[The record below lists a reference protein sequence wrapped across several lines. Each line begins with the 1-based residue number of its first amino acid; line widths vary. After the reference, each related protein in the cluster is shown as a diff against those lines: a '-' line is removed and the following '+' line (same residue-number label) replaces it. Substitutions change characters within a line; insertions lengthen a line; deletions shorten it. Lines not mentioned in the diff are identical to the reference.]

1 MLRVRQGTV
10 KLGFRSLILAGALAV
25 AALVGVRPAAACD
38 GRIVGSCKDYAITHS
53 ENGQAIGT
61 PEATSA
67 RRSRRGFSRR
77 SYSRRGSFRTT
88 RAERR
93 KARAE
98 QREARRQARNEAR
111 SAASNDTDTPPTPRA
126 RPRRGVDAA
135 GFQRVHGVSQ
145 ETLLFLPN
153 TPKIGS
159 SFVPSAPRVVDSPAA
174 ISALPL
180 PTTTED
186 AVMSTFGGTNTPA
199 ESATTA
205 ASANP
210 AAAAAPAPAAT
221 PPAATAAVAS
231 TPVQTK
237 VIKAPP
243 SPAPTMTAEQR
254 ARVAAQMTGGP
265 TPSSNTGAA
274 YASTPDTAAA
284 PAAATQSPSGE
295 GSSFLRYA
303 MLAIAGILALGTML
317 RLAMN

>member
-1 MLRVRQGTV
+1 M
-10 KLGFRSLILAGALAV
+10 
-25 AALVGVRPAAACD
+25 AALVGVRSAAACD

-53 ENGQAIGT
+53 ENGQSIGT
-61 PEATSA
+61 PDATSA

-111 SAASNDTDTPPTPRA
+111 SAASNDTDTPTPRA
-126 RPRRGVDAA
+126 RPRRGTDAA

-199 ESATTA
+199 ESAATA

-210 AAAAAPAPAAT
+210 ATAAAPTPPAAT

-274 YASTPDTAAA
+274 YAATPDTVAA

-303 MLAIAGILALGTML
+303 MLAVAGILALGTML